1 MKKRVAHIIN
11 SNIYSGLENVVCTI
25 MSQLNDDFEM
35 IYVTQKGP
43 IVSILKDN
51 NIPYFIIE
59 KMSTREIKR
68 FMNEWQPD
76 ILHAHDYTASVICSL
91 VYTKLP
97 IINHL
102 HNNSPWLRKICMNS
116 ILYLYAGLRANKI
129 LTVSDSIER
138 EFIFSKFVEN
148 KINVISNPVSR
159 NKILDKI
166 INVEYKKEYD
176 ICCVGRLTHQKNPMR
191 FLRIIKKI
199 KENNPT
205 LSVIWIGD
213 GELRER
219 VIEEVKNLRLEKNIQ
234 FIGFQKNPYQY
245 MNKAKVFMLT
255 SDWEG
260 YGLVAFEALTLGLPS
275 VVSNVG
281 GLVDIVDNECGLL
294 CETDEDFINEVSQ
307 LLNSNN
313 YIKEKRLK
321 AIEKS
326 KQIENIDEYISVI
339 ANIYNSFSSKEMY

>member
-339 ANIYNSFSSKEMY
+339 ANIYNSFSSEEMY